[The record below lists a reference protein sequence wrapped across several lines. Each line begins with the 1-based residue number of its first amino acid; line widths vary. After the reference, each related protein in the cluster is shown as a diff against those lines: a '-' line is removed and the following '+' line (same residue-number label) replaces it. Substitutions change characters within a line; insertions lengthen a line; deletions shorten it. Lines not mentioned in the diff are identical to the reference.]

1 MPQHHITVTV
11 TLDSGDSAQAHS
23 CFQLQ
28 TGGDKCQPVCDV
40 EDDEDWRPRTDH
52 VRMREVSVP
61 ELKP

>member
-28 TGGDKCQPVCDV
+28 TERNKNQSVCDV
-40 EDDEDWRPRTDH
+40 EDDE
-52 VRMREVSVP
+52 
-61 ELKP
+61 ELEASN